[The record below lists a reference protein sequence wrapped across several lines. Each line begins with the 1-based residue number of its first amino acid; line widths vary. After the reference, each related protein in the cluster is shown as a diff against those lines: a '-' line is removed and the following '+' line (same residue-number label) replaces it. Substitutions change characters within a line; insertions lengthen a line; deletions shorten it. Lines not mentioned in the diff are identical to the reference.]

1 MGAGVVGSGF
11 ESKLS
16 LAAIDIDV
24 DVGDVAMDVGMGD
37 GSFTSITVTKLVG
50 VSERVGDAI
59 FVSSTFFSCAFR
71 KCDVNSSMH

>member
-11 ESKLS
+11 VSALS
-16 LAAIDIDV
+16 LAAIEIDV
-24 DVGDVAMDVGMGD
+24 EVGDVEMDVGIGD

-59 FVSSTFFSCAFR
+59 FESSTFFRCVFR
-71 KCDVNSSMH
+71 KCDVNSSIH